1 MPPFQGSI
9 ATTISAESKESVV
22 PSTIHHPLSAA
33 MQPPPEIIQLPEM
46 VANQIAAGEVLE
58 RPAAA
63 VKELAENSLDAGATR
78 ILVRIADGGR
88 RLVEVI
94 DDGHG
99 MRPEDLRKALGRHAT
114 SKLKEP
120 DDLFRIATLGFRG
133 EALPSI
139 AAVSEFELA
148 SRPHGERHG
157 QLLALTGGTEAAFAP
172 CAMAEGTR
180 VSVRNLFWNVPA
192 RLKFLKGE
200 QAETGH
206 VTDQVMRLSLSH
218 PRVAFRLE
226 VDDRTAIDLP
236 PGQTLGDRV
245 RALFGAGLA
254 ESLLPVT
261 AQADRVQLEGF
272 VAHPREARPTAK
284 RQFVFLNGRYVRDRL
299 LIAAVREGF
308 NGFMEPRLHGS
319 LFLHLDLDPSLVDVN
334 VHPTKSEVR
343 FRREGEIFALVRNA
357 LKTVL
362 TANMGGFSLLTP
374 EDAAAHQAAGT
385 PGVRREIVKPAAV
398 PAAPIVVT
406 QERFLPVSEPAPAPT
421 LAAPLRAA
429 EPAVVYQTPTP
440 GLTTTLAPLP
450 PRSPAQPA
458 PPGPSGLP
466 PGIRRIQQ
474 VHDMYL
480 LIESDRGLRL
490 IDQHALH
497 EKALLTLMRPE
508 AYDLVAGGV
517 QELLVPKAI
526 ELSAAE
532 IALVEPL
539 LPALWR
545 FGIGLEVFG
554 PTTLLLRAH
563 PARLGRTDWAAFI
576 TDLAG
581 DGDAPKATA
590 KLEERIS
597 HRLACRAAVKAG
609 QRLSDDEQR
618 ELVALLY
625 RLEGLEHCPHG
636 RPTTLDLDWTELARR
651 FQR

>member
-1 MPPFQGSI
+1 MPP
-9 ATTISAESKESVV
+9 
-22 PSTIHHPLSAA
+22 
-33 MQPPPEIIQLPEM
+33 PPDIIQLPEM

-99 MRPEDLRKALGRHAT
+99 MRPDDLRKALGRHAT

-120 DDLFRIATLGFRG
+120 DDLFRISTLGFRG

-148 SRPHGERHG
+148 SRPHGARQG
-157 QLLALTGGTEAAFAP
+157 QVLALTGGTEAAFAP

-206 VTDQVMRLSLSH
+206 VTDQVMRLALSH

-226 VDDRTAIDLP
+226 VDERTAIDLP

-254 ESLLPVT
+254 DALLPVT

-362 TANMGGFSLLTP
+362 NANVGGFSLLTP
-374 EDAAAHQAAGT
+374 EDAAVHQAAGT
-385 PGVRREIVKPAAV
+385 PGVRREIVKPAAT
-398 PAAPIVVT
+398 PTAPIVVT
-406 QERFLPVSEPAPAPT
+406 QERFLPVSEPAS
-421 LAAPLRAA
+421 AAPLRAA
-429 EPAVVYQTPTP
+429 EPAVTYQAPTP

-450 PRSPAQPA
+450 QRPPAQPA
-458 PPGPSGLP
+458 PAGPSGLP

-517 QELLVPKAI
+517 QELLVPKTI

-563 PARLGRTDWAAFI
+563 PARLGRTDWAAFL

-618 ELVALLY
+618 ELVSLLY
-625 RLEGLEHCPHG
+625 RMEGLEHCPHG
-636 RPTTLDLDWTELARR
+636 RPTTLDLDWTDLARR